1 MNFHVLH
8 PADQI
13 CMMMER
19 IYAFGMTTTSGGNLS
34 IMDSDGDIWIT
45 PGSID
50 KGTLT
55 RDDIMQVKPDGT
67 VIGPHKPSVELPF
80 HKMVYEKRPDL
91 KSVLHAHPPALVAY
105 SALARRPH
113 TEMIASVN
121 YVCNNVQF
129 AGYALPGSKKLGDL
143 IAQKFE
149 QGSDIVMMASH
160 GVVIGADN
168 LFDAFKKFETLDH
181 CARIEINAAPLGEP
195 RILTAEELN
204 MYYTRSFPDL
214 EDYYSG
220 EYSSAERYYRSA
232 MCKFIRRA
240 YNQQLFTSTQG
251 TFSRRLPDGSFIITP
266 YNKDRMYLEPEDIVN
281 VRNGR
286 KEQGKNPSRAVR
298 LHQAIYDKHPDVNA
312 VAIAHPP
319 NIMAFA
325 VTGAE
330 FDARLIPESYIM
342 LKQVQ
347 RLPYGSNLSSE
358 HNAVANAISM
368 KNPVAI
374 IENDCAVIAG
384 TGLLNVFD
392 RLEVLEYSAKSVLAA
407 KQVGE
412 LHTISPEEVKEIEV
426 AFKL

>member
-1 MNFHVLH
+1 MNFHLLH

-45 PGSID
+45 PKAID

-55 RDDIMQVKPDGT
+55 RADIMQVKPDGT
-67 VIGPHKPSVELPF
+67 AIGPHEPSVELPF
-80 HKMVYEKRPDL
+80 HRMIYEKRPDI

-105 SALARRPH
+105 SALNRRPD

-121 YVCNNVQF
+121 YVCNNVKI
-129 AGYALPGSKKLGDL
+129 ADYALPGSKKLGDK
-143 IAQKFE
+143 IAQEFE
-149 QGSDIVMMASH
+149 EGTDIVMMESH
-160 GVVIGADN
+160 GVVLGAPN
-168 LFDAFKKFETLDH
+168 LFDAFMKFETLDY
-181 CARIEINAAPLGEP
+181 CARIEINAAPLGKP
-195 RILTAEELN
+195 RILTPAELN
-204 MYYTRSFPDL
+204 LYYTRSFPQL
-214 EDYYSG
+214 EEYYAG
-220 EYSSAERYYRSA
+220 EYRSEERYYRSA
-232 MCKFIRRA
+232 MCNYIKRA

-251 TFSRRLPDGSFIITP
+251 TFSRRLSDGSFIITP
-266 YNKDRMYLEPEDIVN
+266 YNKDRMYLEPEDLVN
-281 VRNGR
+281 IRNGR
-286 KEQGKNPSRAVR
+286 REHGKNPSRAVR
-298 LHQAIYDKHPDVNA
+298 MHQAIYEKHPDINA
-312 VAIAHPP
+312 IAIAHPP

-325 VTGAE
+325 VTNTE

-347 RLPYGSNLSSE
+347 RLPYGANLID
-358 HNAVANAISM
+358 HKQVVGAISM
-368 KNPVAI
+368 KNPVVI

-384 TGLLNVFD
+384 SGLLNVFD

-407 KQVGE
+407 RQLGE

>member
-1 MNFHVLH
+1 MNFHLLH

-34 IMDSDGDIWIT
+34 IKDSDGDIWIT

-55 RDDIMQVKPDGT
+55 REDIMQVKPDGT

-91 KSVLHAHPPALVAY
+91 KAVLHAHPPALVAY
-105 SALARRPH
+105 SALDKRPQ

-121 YVCNNVQF
+121 NICNNVQT
-129 AGYALPGSKKLGDL
+129 AGYALPGSKKLGNL

-149 QGSDIVMMASH
+149 DGSDIVMMASH
-160 GVVIGADN
+160 GVVVGAQN
-168 LFDAFKKFETLDH
+168 LFDAFMKFETLDY
-181 CARIEINAAPLGEP
+181 CARIEINAAPLGKP
-195 RILTAEELN
+195 RILTPEELN
-204 MYYTRSFPDL
+204 LYYMRSFPQL
-214 EDYYSG
+214 GDYYPG
-220 EYSSAERYYRSA
+220 EYGSAERYYRSV

-281 VRNGR
+281 IRNGR
-286 KEQGKNPSRAVR
+286 KEQGKNPSRAVKM
-298 LHQAIYDKHPDVNA
+298 HQAIYEKHPDINA

-347 RLPYGSNLSSE
+347 RLPYGSNLLE
-358 HNAVANAISM
+358 HNQVVDTISM
-368 KNPVAI
+368 KNPVEI
-374 IENDCAVIAG
+374 IDNDCVVIAG
-384 TGLLNVFD
+384 SGLLNVFD

-407 KQVGE
+407 KQLGE
-412 LHTISPEEVKEIEV
+412 PDTITPEEVKEIEA
-426 AFKL
+426 AFQL

>member
-1 MNFHVLH
+1 MNFHLLH

-34 IMDSDGDIWIT
+34 IKDSDGDIWIT

-55 RDDIMQVKPDGT
+55 REDIMQVKPDGT

-91 KSVLHAHPPALVAY
+91 KAVLHAHPPALVAY
-105 SALARRPH
+105 SALDKRPQ

-121 YVCNNVQF
+121 YICNNVQT
-129 AGYALPGSKKLGDL
+129 AGYALPGSKKLGNL

-149 QGSDIVMMASH
+149 DGSDIVMMASH
-160 GVVIGADN
+160 GVVVGAQN
-168 LFDAFKKFETLDH
+168 LFDAFMKFETLDY
-181 CARIEINAAPLGEP
+181 CARIEINAAPLGKP
-195 RILTAEELN
+195 RILTPEELN
-204 MYYTRSFPDL
+204 LYYMRSFPQL
-214 EDYYSG
+214 GDYYPG
-220 EYSSAERYYRSA
+220 EYGADERFYRA
-232 MCKFIRRA
+232 VMFKFIRRA

-281 VRNGR
+281 IRNGR
-286 KEQGKNPSRAVR
+286 KEQGKNPSRAVKM
-298 LHQAIYDKHPDVNA
+298 HQAIYEKHPDINA

-330 FDARLIPESYIM
+330 FEARLIPESYIM

-347 RLPYGSNLSSE
+347 RLPYGSNLLE
-358 HNAVANAISM
+358 HKQVVDTISM
-368 KNPVAI
+368 KNPVEI
-374 IENDCAVIAG
+374 IDNDCVVIAG
-384 TGLLNVFD
+384 SGLLNVFD

-407 KQVGE
+407 KQLGE
-412 LHTISPEEVKEIEV
+412 SDTITPEEVKEIEA
-426 AFKL
+426 AFQL

>member
-19 IYAFGMTTTSGGNLS
+19 IYSFGMTTTSGGNLS
-34 IMDSDGDIWIT
+34 IKDSDGDIWIT

-55 RDDIMQVKPDGT
+55 REDIMQVKPDGT

-80 HKMVYEKRPDL
+80 HKMVYERRPDL
-91 KSVLHAHPPALVAY
+91 KAVLHAHPPALVAY
-105 SALARRPH
+105 SALDRKPQ

-121 YVCNNVQF
+121 YICNNVKA
-129 AGYALPGSKKLGDL
+129 AGYALPGSQKLGGL
-143 IAQKFE
+143 IAQEFE
-149 QGSDIVMMASH
+149 NGSDIVMMASH
-160 GVVIGADN
+160 GVVVGAQN
-168 LFDAFKKFETLDH
+168 LFDAFMKFETLDY
-181 CARIEINAAPLGEP
+181 CARIEINAAPLGTP
-195 RILTAEELN
+195 RILTPEELN
-204 MYYTRSFPDL
+204 LYYMRSFPQL
-214 EDYYSG
+214 EDYYPR
-220 EYSSAERYYRSA
+220 EYSSAERYYRSV

-281 VRNGR
+281 IRNGR
-286 KEQGKNPSRAVR
+286 KEQGKNPSRAVKM
-298 LHQAIYDKHPDVNA
+298 HQAIYEKHPDINA

-347 RLPYGSNLSSE
+347 RLPYGSNLLE
-358 HNAVANAISM
+358 HNPVVDTISM
-368 KNPVAI
+368 KNPVEI
-374 IENDCAVIAG
+374 IDNDCVVIAG

-407 KQVGE
+407 KQLGE
-412 LHTISPEEVKEIEV
+412 PRTITAEEVKEIEE
-426 AFKL
+426 AFQL